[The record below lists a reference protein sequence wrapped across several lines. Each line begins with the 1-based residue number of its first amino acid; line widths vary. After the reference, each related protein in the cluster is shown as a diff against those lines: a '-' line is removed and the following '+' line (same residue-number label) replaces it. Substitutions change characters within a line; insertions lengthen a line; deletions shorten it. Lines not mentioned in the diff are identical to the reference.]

1 LGLDNAGKTTVLRRL
16 SVVKDS
22 SSSND
27 EPVNLDDIEPTLGF
41 NIQTL
46 EHRGYRI
53 NLWDVGG
60 QKSIRAYWRNYF
72 EKTDGVVWVVDSAD
86 RARLQLC
93 RDELHQL
100 LRHERL
106 AGATLLIFANKQ
118 DVPGACT
125 SREIERIL
133 MQTDNTNG
141 NNDYQDV
148 NAESTYAS
156 GAGAE
161 QSRDDNQLFRNRHW
175 SILPCSAAT
184 GEGLMDGIDWL
195 VTDIGSRI
203 FLLA

>member
-16 SVVKDS
+16 SVVKDAS
-22 SSSND
+22 S

-86 RARLQLC
+86 RDRLHLC

-118 DVPGACT
+118 DVPGACS
-125 SREIERIL
+125 SREIEGIL
-133 MQTDNTNG
+133 MQNGTNVKSIDDTK
-141 NNDYQDV
+141 NDA
-148 NAESTYAS
+148 AEV
-156 GAGAE
+156 AGVCSN
-161 QSRDDNQLFRNRHW
+161 QSRDDDNALFRNRHW
-175 SILPCSAAT
+175 KILPCSAAT
-184 GEGLMDGIDWL
+184 GEGLMDGMDWL